1 MGESLSFD
9 TLLQR
14 VRAGDQDAAA
24 ELVRVCG
31 QAIRDAVRRR
41 LERAGLTRVLDSED
55 ISQSV
60 LKSFF
65 VRAAAGQYELDT
77 AEDLRKLL
85 VRMARNKVVD
95 EARKYRSARRDQ
107 RRVTADSPEE
117 LALPVDDTTPSQQLA
132 YDELFQKVQGL
143 LSPEERQLAEL
154 RNQGRGWADIAAALG
169 GTPQARRKQ
178 LARALKRVVEALERD
193 EASRS

>member
-1 MGESLSFD
+1 MAESLPFD
-9 TLLQR
+9 DLLAR

-24 ELVRVCG
+24 ELVRVCSP
-31 QAIRDAVRRR
+31 AIRDAVRRR

-77 AEDLRKLL
+77 VEDLRKLL
-85 VRMARNKVVD
+85 ARMARNKVVD
-95 EARKYRSARRDQ
+95 LARKYRTARRDQ
-107 RRVTADSPEE
+107 RRVTADRPDE
-117 LALPVDDTTPSQQLA
+117 LALPADDTTPSQQLA
-132 YDELFQKVQGL
+132 YEELFQKVQEL

-154 RNQGRGWADIAAALG
+154 RNQGRGWADIAADLG
-169 GTPQARRKQ
+169 GTPQGRRKQ
-178 LARALKRVVEALERD
+178 LARALKRVVAELEGEAGND
-193 EASRS
+193 S